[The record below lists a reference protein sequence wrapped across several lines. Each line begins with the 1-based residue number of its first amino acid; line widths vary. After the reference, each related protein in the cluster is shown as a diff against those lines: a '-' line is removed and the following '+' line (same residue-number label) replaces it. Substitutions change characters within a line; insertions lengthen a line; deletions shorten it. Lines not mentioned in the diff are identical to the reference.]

1 MILGYLDPGT
11 GSLILQAVVGGLA
24 GIGVAYKAWRSKL
37 GRGAKSEPD
46 RGQGEDEAIDETSLP
61 AEP

>member
-1 MILGYLDPGT
+1 MIFGYLDPGT

-37 GRGAKSEPD
+37 GRGATKPGPD
-46 RGQGEDEAIDETSLP
+46 GGNEETVEDTAQP
-61 AEP
+61 AES

>member
-1 MILGYLDPGT
+1 MIFGYLDPGT

-37 GRGAKSEPD
+37 GRGAAKPGADGGPEESV
-46 RGQGEDEAIDETSLP
+46 EDTAQP
-61 AEP
+61 AES

>member
-1 MILGYLDPGT
+1 MVLGYLDPGT

-37 GRGAKSEPD
+37 GRGSKSEPD
-46 RGQGEDEAIDETSLP
+46 LKGEDEAIDETSLP
-61 AEP
+61 TEP

>member
-1 MILGYLDPGT
+1 MIFAYLDPGT

-24 GIGVAYKAWRSKL
+24 GIGVAWKAWRSKM
-37 GRGAKSEPD
+37 GRGGKTDP
-46 RGQGEDEAIDETSLP
+46 GQGESMSEATEEGSLP